1 MQKYKRLVEFPP
13 PFFLFWERY
22 FSWNRFLEGGFT
34 FQWGGIWFS
43 VESGDLNFNCVS
55 VCVCVFLTGRVAPL
69 ETLALMEEIFFKKS
83 KDEGTVGYK
92 VLPSTKELPDIT
104 LQLAL
109 KTSMFDEPKSPVLLS
124 CIAKKL
130 FGQQWLFESNTNDI
144 ETDDSEEL
152 AL

>member
-1 MQKYKRLVEFPP
+1 
-13 PFFLFWERY
+13 
-22 FSWNRFLEGGFT
+22 
-34 FQWGGIWFS
+34 
-43 VESGDLNFNCVS
+43 
-55 VCVCVFLTGRVAPL
+55 
-69 ETLALMEEIFFKKS
+69 MEEIFLKKS
-83 KDEGTVGYK
+83 KDGGTVAHR

-109 KTSMFDEPKSPVLLS
+109 KPSMFDEPKSPVLLS
-124 CIAKKL
+124 RIAKKL